1 MCKMAAVM
9 DAVFASPTSDAAAQ
23 AACTPVY
30 NQCMAATAGST
41 TQTCDPIPATC
52 TATVAQFS
60 ACVTDTLVALN
71 QVLGAIP
78 SCSAI
83 TLAELSASS
92 TGGTTTPPQSCQ
104 PLETACPGYLVP
116 GASDGMHH

>member
-1 MCKMAAVM
+1 MFAA
-9 DAVFASPTSDAAAQ
+9 FASPTSDAAAQ

-30 NQCMAATAGST
+30 NQCMAATSGST

-60 ACVTDTLVALN
+60 ACATDSLVALN

-78 SCSAI
+78 SCNAI
-83 TLAELSASS
+83 TLAELSESS
-92 TGGTTTPPQSCQ
+92 TGSTATTPATCQ
-104 PLETACPGYLVP
+104 AFETACPGYVVP
-116 GASDGMHH
+116 GGSGGVHH